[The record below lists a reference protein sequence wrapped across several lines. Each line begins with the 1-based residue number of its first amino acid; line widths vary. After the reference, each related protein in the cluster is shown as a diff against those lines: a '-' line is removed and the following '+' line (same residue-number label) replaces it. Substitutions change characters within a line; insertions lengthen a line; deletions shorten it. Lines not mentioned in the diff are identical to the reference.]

1 MSLSLSECNSEITS
15 QISIIYKKRN
25 ANNQQTQRKI
35 FKPAISKKKKKEEE
49 ENVHE
54 NDNDKIGQK
63 IVNRDTNVGKA
74 L

>member
-35 FKPAISKKKKKEEE
+35 FKPAISKKKKEEE

-63 IVNRDTNVGKA
+63 TVNRDTNVGKA

>member
-1 MSLSLSECNSEITS
+1 MRLQVRFPSFTKKEMQTTNKHRGKYSSLLLV
-15 QISIIYKKRN
+15 
-25 ANNQQTQRKI
+25 
-35 FKPAISKKKKKEEE
+35 KKKKEEE

-63 IVNRDTNVGKA
+63 TVNRDTNVGKA